1 MKTLGRAAL
10 TFLVFGAIYVF
21 TYWIPFSLLLA
32 TGIAWLPNVP
42 ALAVGAAAGWWVWK
56 RTAAAPV
63 GRVEWM
69 MYGAAVVG
77 AGGFSAGFFIPILF
91 NAWQGPLL
99 GLFITGPLGA
109 VVGGVGGA
117 VAWSRRRRDASS
129 SGLPNSAV

>member
-1 MKTLGRAAL
+1 MKTLGRAVL
-10 TFLVFGAIYVF
+10 TFIVFGATYVF

-56 RTAAAPV
+56 RTGAAPV
-63 GRVEWM
+63 GLVEWIV
-69 MYGAAVVG
+69 YGAALMG
-77 AGGFSAGFFIPILF
+77 AAGFSAGFFIPILLG
-91 NAWQGPLL
+91 AWQGPLL

-117 VAWSRRRRDASS
+117 VAWSRRRRDAS
-129 SGLPNSAV
+129 G